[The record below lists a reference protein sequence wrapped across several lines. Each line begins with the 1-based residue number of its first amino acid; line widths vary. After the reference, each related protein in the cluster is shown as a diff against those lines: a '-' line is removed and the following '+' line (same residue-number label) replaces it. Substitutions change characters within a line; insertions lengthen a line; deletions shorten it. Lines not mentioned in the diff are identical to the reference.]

1 MKLIEAIEELDSFA
15 EDNTIY
21 AAEPWSA
28 ESQAVVDTEPP
39 SGGLPEKAQE
49 LGLKYFLE
57 VFLAREFLEGWV
69 ANLQAEPSLREKCER
84 LIQYAVTD
92 A

>member
-1 MKLIEAIEELDSFA
+1 MKLIEAIRDLDSL
-15 EDNTIY
+15 DDGSTIY
-21 AAEPWSA
+21 AAEPLSEDSLVIVA
-28 ESQAVVDTEPP
+28 SEPD
-39 SGGLPEKAQE
+39 SGGLPVDVQR

-69 ANLQAEPSLREKCER
+69 ANLKAGPTLQKKCRR
-84 LIQYAVTD
+84 LIQYAATD

>member
-1 MKLIEAIEELDSFA
+1 MKLIEIIEKLDSFSD
-15 EDNTIY
+15 EDTIY
-21 AAEPWSA
+21 AAEPWS
-28 ESQAVVDTEPP
+28 EKCQAVVETEPP

-57 VFLAREFLEGWV
+57 VFLAREFLEGWI
-69 ANLQAEPSLREKCER
+69 ANLQAEPSLQDKCQR